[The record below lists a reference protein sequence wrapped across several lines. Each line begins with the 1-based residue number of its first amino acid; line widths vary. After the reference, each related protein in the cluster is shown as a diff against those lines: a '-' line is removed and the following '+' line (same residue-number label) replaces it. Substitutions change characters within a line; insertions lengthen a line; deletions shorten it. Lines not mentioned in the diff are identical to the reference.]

1 MVSGPSGD
9 DLALLKL
16 KHDATSA
23 DLKRAYRRAALELHP
38 DQNDDPAAAARF
50 RAVTDAYRR
59 LETKLAPAP
68 KKASLQDRVVWFVAD
83 AQALLTRWPAERWQN
98 VVDGLPAIVW
108 LSSAIHVLAEQW
120 PEHGP
125 VPAAPTIEGVSAALE
140 AWTRWLELHPPPKGK
155 LAAALTKAL
164 EAAESRLKALNRPKR
179 SRN

>member
-1 MVSGPSGD
+1 
-9 DLALLKL
+9 LALLKL
-16 KHDATSA
+16 KQGATAA

-59 LETKLAPAP
+59 LEPKLAPPP
-68 KKASLQDRVVWFVAD
+68 KKVSLQDRAVWFLAD
-83 AQALLTRWPAERWQN
+83 ARMLMKRWSAERWQN

-108 LSSAIHVLAEQW
+108 LSSAIQVLAEQW

-125 VPAAPTIEGVSAALE
+125 VPASPTVDGVSAALE
-140 AWTRWLELHPPPKGK
+140 AWAGWLELHPPPKGK
-155 LAAALTKAL
+155 SAQALTQTL